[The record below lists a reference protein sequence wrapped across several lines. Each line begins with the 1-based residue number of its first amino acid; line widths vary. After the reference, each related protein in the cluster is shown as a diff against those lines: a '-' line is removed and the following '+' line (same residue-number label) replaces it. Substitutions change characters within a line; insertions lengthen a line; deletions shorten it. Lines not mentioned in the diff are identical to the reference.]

1 MLVRK
6 VAKMNDQCPFKNNG
20 NCDVWLDYQIAL
32 WSLEE
37 AEELSHGNWIEI
49 QHLRNRIDLLE
60 EILKNAGID
69 VPPGY

>member
-1 MLVRK
+1 
-6 VAKMNDQCPFKNNG
+6 MNDQYPFKNNS

-60 EILKNAGID
+60 ELLKNAGMMSR
-69 VPPGY
+69 